1 MNAILLYLLEVN
13 IIVTVVYLAYRLLL
27 SRDTHFQWRRAFML
41 AGVTVAVVFPLVDF
55 GVTAEKVGGRVAYVG
70 PALQVVHGAVSNV
83 VDNVAIDVQSLLV
96 ALYVSV
102 AAVLLLYLV
111 VRVGSVFALVSRYDD
126 MTVADRKLFVMPGNS
141 GAFSFFGFIFVS
153 EGFIDD
159 DNVISHEA
167 VHVDQLHSVDVLM
180 SEFLSILCW
189 FNPVAWLL
197 RGEMRD
203 NLEYIADS
211 RVMTRDNRRQYQMS
225 LLAMTDNQ
233 AIAKFYNNFNVS
245 SLKKRIKMMNQKK
258 KSSVALVRYMIAI
271 PAVLALA
278 FICSNWADAAPVS
291 APDTTEASATEEEV
305 PQFPGGMVEFQKFM
319 MMNLHYPA
327 EAFEANEQG
336 TVVVQMC
343 INADGSV
350 SDAKVVKSVSPSLDA
365 AAVEL
370 ISKSPRWEPLKKSK
384 SVCVNVPVIYKLSV
398 SEPAEKE
405 EKDDGAVPATV
416 AVRFK

>member
-1 MNAILLYLLEVN
+1 MNGILLYLLEVN
-13 IIVTVVYLAYRLLL
+13 VIVTVVYLAYRLVL

-41 AGVTVAVVFPLVDF
+41 TGITVAVVFPLIDF
-55 GVTAEKVGGRVAYVG
+55 GTTAESVSNRIAYVG
-70 PALQVVHGAVSNV
+70 PALQVVHGAVSNA
-83 VDNVAIDVQSLLV
+83 VDNVTIVQSLLV
-96 ALYVSV
+96 ALYASV

-111 VRVGSVFALVSRYDD
+111 VRVGSVFALVRRYDD
-126 MTVADRKLFVMPGNS
+126 MTVADRRLFVMPGNS

-278 FICSNWADAAPVS
+278 FICSNWADAAP
-291 APDTTEASATEEEV
+291 DTTEASATEEEV

-350 SDAKVVKSVSPSLDA
+350 CDAKVVKSVSPSLDA
-365 AAVEL
+365 AALEL

-384 SVCVNVPVIYKLSV
+384 SVCVNVPVVYKLSV

>member
-336 TVVVQMC
+336 TVV
-343 INADGSV
+343 
-350 SDAKVVKSVSPSLDA
+350 KSVSPSLDA
-365 AAVEL
+365 AALEL

>member
-1 MNAILLYLLEVN
+1 M
-13 IIVTVVYLAYRLLL
+13 
-27 SRDTHFQWRRAFML
+27 
-41 AGVTVAVVFPLVDF
+41 
-55 GVTAEKVGGRVAYVG
+55 
-70 PALQVVHGAVSNV
+70 
-83 VDNVAIDVQSLLV
+83 
-96 ALYVSV
+96 
-102 AAVLLLYLV
+102 
-111 VRVGSVFALVSRYDD
+111 
-126 MTVADRKLFVMPGNS
+126 
-141 GAFSFFGFIFVS
+141 S

-271 PAVLALA
+271 PAVMALA
-278 FICSNWADAAPVS
+278 FICSNWAGATIVS

-319 MMNLHYPA
+319 MMNLRYPA

-365 AAVEL
+365 AALEL
-370 ISKSPRWEPLKKSK
+370 ISKCPR
-384 SVCVNVPVIYKLSV
+384 
-398 SEPAEKE
+398 
-405 EKDDGAVPATV
+405 
-416 AVRFK
+416 

>member
-111 VRVGSVFALVSRYDD
+111 VRVVSVFALVSRYDD

-245 SLKKRIKMMNQKK
+245 SLKKRIKII
-258 KSSVALVRYMIAI
+258 SV
-271 PAVLALA
+271 
-278 FICSNWADAAPVS
+278 
-291 APDTTEASATEEEV
+291 
-305 PQFPGGMVEFQKFM
+305 
-319 MMNLHYPA
+319 H
-327 EAFEANEQG
+327 
-336 TVVVQMC
+336 
-343 INADGSV
+343 
-350 SDAKVVKSVSPSLDA
+350 
-365 AAVEL
+365 
-370 ISKSPRWEPLKKSK
+370 
-384 SVCVNVPVIYKLSV
+384 
-398 SEPAEKE
+398 
-405 EKDDGAVPATV
+405 
-416 AVRFK
+416 